1 MYDIIIIGGGPAG
14 LTAGLYA
21 GRSKLKTLIIEKAV
35 AGGQISG
42 TAFVENYPGSIDE
55 ATGMGLSERML
66 EQAEEFCEIKYEDV
80 KEVELDGKVKKIK
93 TDGGEY
99 EAKVVIISSGATHR
113 KLDVPG
119 EKEFANKGVSYCAT
133 CDGPFYTGL
142 DIFVVGGGD
151 SALEEATY
159 LTKFAK
165 SVTII
170 HRRDEFRASGV
181 VVDKI
186 KENPKIKLELDA
198 VVKEIKGDKEAE
210 SLIIE
215 NTKTGEKKELKSD
228 DNSPIGVFIFIGY
241 VPQTEIFEGKIEMN
255 HGYILTDEDMKTN
268 IEGVFAVGDT
278 REKKVR
284 QMVTAAGDG
293 CIAAVLANRYLE
305 GSNW

>member
-198 VVKEIKGDKEAE
+198 VVKEIKGDKESQ

>member
-142 DIFVVGGGD
+142 DIYVVGGGD

-159 LTKFAK
+159 LTKFGK

-186 KENPKIKLELDA
+186 KENPKIKLELDSI
-198 VVKEIKGDKEAE
+198 VKEIKGTKESE
-210 SLIIE
+210 VLVVE
-215 NTKTGEKKELKSD
+215 NVKTGEIKELKSD

-241 VPQTEIFEGKIEMN
+241 IPQTEIFEGQIEMN

-268 IEGVFAVGDT
+268 VEGVFAIGDT

-305 GSNW
+305 GVNW